1 MSNNVIQTPLYSNIL
16 VSQSITKYNEIPNQ
30 QKGGIMLKEKTVKT
44 LVKFAGPLA
53 ECGVISNEEL
63 DYLKS
68 INQQVKPPVEIQD
81 LLTLQETARILKITV
96 KTVYEHINKGE
107 LELVKL
113 GHRTSR
119 ITVKSL
125 QEFIQKSKRYPN
137 NL

>member
-1 MSNNVIQTPLYSNIL
+1 MKLAS
-16 VSQSITKYNEIPNQ
+16 
-30 QKGGIMLKEKTVKT
+30 
-44 LVKFAGPLA
+44 PLA

-68 INQQVKPPVEIQD
+68 ISQQVRPPVEIPD

-125 QEFIQKSKRYPN
+125 QEFIRNSRQCPN
-137 NL
+137 KL